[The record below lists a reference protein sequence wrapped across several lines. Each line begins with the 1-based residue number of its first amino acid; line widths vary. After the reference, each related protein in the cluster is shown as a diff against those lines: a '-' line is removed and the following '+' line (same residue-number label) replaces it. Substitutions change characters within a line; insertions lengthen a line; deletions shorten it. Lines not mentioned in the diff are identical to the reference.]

1 MVDAETCGVAN
12 KSSWKIGRV
21 MEALRRMLQRV
32 SVRRRERTLR
42 ICETLPL
49 SDKRFLA
56 IVECEKGRMLIGVT
70 NQSITLLEQWESV
83 KTSQNRN
90 QILESSFL
98 RGVH

>member
-1 MVDAETCGVAN
+1 MVDAETCGVGN
-12 KSSWKIGRV
+12 KSSGRIGRAV
-21 MEALRRMLQRV
+21 EALRRMLQRV
-32 SVRRRERTLR
+32 KVQRRERTLR

-70 NQSITLLEQWESV
+70 NQSITLLEQWESAR
-83 KTSQNRN
+83 TSQKKN